1 MSCKHLTTNI
11 NSYLS
16 FAGHTTSV
24 WMVTSSILKIAF
36 NKVRERPG
44 GGSFGLKRLGVSIWW
59 LGQSELT
66 LSKIRKQMNA
76 MMRLEDPPD
85 FIIIQIGG
93 NDIGNFR
100 ICY

>member
-1 MSCKHLTTNI
+1 
-11 NSYLS
+11 
-16 FAGHTTSV
+16 
-24 WMVTSSILKIAF
+24 MVTSSIIKNAF

-44 GGSFGLKRLGVSIWW
+44 GVSFGLKRLGVSIWW
-59 LGQSELT
+59 QAQSELT
-66 LSKIRKQMNA
+66 LSKIRQQMNA

-85 FIIIQIGG
+85 FLLFKLGG